1 MYSVP
6 SAQSDLPPLQQT
18 GWGAP
23 PASAWGSSEPPS
35 AGPERDDRPATD
47 RAPGTVYPSSGAPAN
62 PAPPP
67 HQQPPAIPPPGED
80 EAEPVSDAGP
90 SPAAE
95 SYGKWAR
102 NQRGSA
108 GTVYGGQRV
117 TPVVTVPADGGSG
130 PLENSGS
137 LTGHILSQ
145 GTQVADEDDE
155 DEPARSSN
163 LKVIIIIAVIV
174 VVLVAGGYLAVTF
187 SKSFMEDMFS
197 GVPQK

>member
-6 SAQSDLPPLQQT
+6 TAQPELPPLQQQT
-18 GWGAP
+18 GWGAN
-23 PASAWGSSEPPS
+23 WGSEPSS
-35 AGPERDDRPATD
+35 AGPERDDRPVSD
-47 RAPGTVYPSSGAPAN
+47 RTPGTVYPSSGAPAN
-62 PAPPP
+62 PAPPA
-67 HQQPPAIPPPGED
+67 HQQPPAIPPPAAD
-80 EAEPVSDAGP
+80 EIQVISDAGP

-108 GTVYGGQRV
+108 GTVYGGSGV
-117 TPVVTVPADGGSG
+117 TPVATVQPGGGSS

-145 GTQVADEDDE
+145 GTQEADEDE
-155 DEPARSSN
+155 EEPAKSSN
-163 LKVIIIIAVIV
+163 LKVMIIIAVIV
-174 VVLVAGGYLAVTF
+174 VVLVVGGYLAVTF

>member
-18 GWGAP
+18 GWGGQPWGAP
-23 PASAWGSSEPPS
+23 EPPS
-35 AGPERDDRPATD
+35 GGPDRDDRPTSD

-62 PAPPP
+62 PAPPA
-67 HQQPPAIPPPGED
+67 HQQPPAIPPPAEEED
-80 EAEPVSDAGP
+80 QVVSDAGD
-90 SPAAE
+90 SPAAD

-102 NQRGSA
+102 NQRSSA

-117 TPVVTVPADGGSG
+117 TSVATASADGGSS

-145 GTQVADEDDE
+145 GTPEADEDDE
-155 DEPARSSN
+155 EDEPAKSSN
-163 LKVIIIIAVIV
+163 LKVMIIIAVIV
-174 VVLVAGGYLAVTF
+174 VALVAGGYLAVVF
-187 SKSFMEDMFS
+187 SKSFIEEMFS

>member
-23 PASAWGSSEPPS
+23 AWGAPEPPS
-35 AGPERDDRPATD
+35 SGPERDDRPATD

-62 PAPPP
+62 PAPPA
-67 HQQPPAIPPPGED
+67 HQQPPAIPPP
-80 EAEPVSDAGP
+80 EAEEDNQVVSDAGP
-90 SPAAE
+90 SPAAD

-102 NQRGSA
+102 NQRSSA

-117 TPVVTVPADGGSG
+117 TSVATASADGGSS

-145 GTQVADEDDE
+145 GTQEADEDDE
-155 DEPARSSN
+155 DEPAKSSN
-163 LKVIIIIAVIV
+163 LKVMIIIAIIV
-174 VVLVAGGYLAVTF
+174 VALVAGGYLAVTF
-187 SKSFMEDMFS
+187 SKSFIDEMFS
-197 GVPQK
+197 GVPTK

>member
-1 MYSVP
+1 MP
-6 SAQSDLPPLQQT
+6 TAQPELPPLQQT

-23 PASAWGSSEPPS
+23 AWTPSEPPS
-35 AGPERDDRPATD
+35 AGPERDDRPSND
-47 RAPGTVYPSSGAPAN
+47 RTPGAVYPSSGAPAN
-62 PAPPP
+62 PSPPP
-67 HQQPPAIPPPGED
+67 HQQPPAIPPPASD
-80 EAEPVSDAGP
+80 ETQVVSDAGP

-102 NQRGSA
+102 NHRGSA
-108 GTVYGGQRV
+108 GTVYGGQGV
-117 TPVVTVPADGGSG
+117 TPVTTASADGGSS

-145 GTQVADEDDE
+145 GTQEADEDD

-163 LKVIIIIAVIV
+163 LKVMVIIAVIV
-174 VVLVAGGYLAVTF
+174 VVLVVGGYLAVTF

>member
-1 MYSVP
+1 M
-6 SAQSDLPPLQQT
+6 
-18 GWGAP
+18 
-23 PASAWGSSEPPS
+23 
-35 AGPERDDRPATD
+35 
-47 RAPGTVYPSSGAPAN
+47 
-62 PAPPP
+62 
-67 HQQPPAIPPPGED
+67 
-80 EAEPVSDAGP
+80 VSDAGP

-117 TPVVTVPADGGSG
+117 TPVATVSADGGSS

-145 GTQVADEDDE
+145 GTQEADEDDE
-155 DEPARSSN
+155 EPVKSSN
-163 LKVIIIIAVIV
+163 LKVIIIIAII
-174 VVLVAGGYLAVTF
+174 VLVLVVGGYLAVTF
-187 SKSFMEDMFS
+187 SKSFIDEMFS